1 MNNKRITAM
10 NTTIK
15 GSLKKLSERISGYDK
30 SILISIITGCIFIL
44 FAVIQLIFV
53 ISTPMARTFD
63 HISLTLV
70 DFIIAAICFVYVLY
84 RQGMLGSFESER
96 RATTTENDA
105 KPKKNVQ
112 SETSDVTRVCIPSSR
127 MQNNSRS
134 TSSPSGVK
142 SSRAAHTFSEE
153 NENLFSPR
161 HRYSDAY
168 IHRTQATGTRRTEHK
183 KGSKFNS
190 HHTGR

>member
-1 MNNKRITAM
+1 M

-63 HISLTLV
+63 HISLILV
-70 DFIIAAICFVYVLY
+70 DFIIAAICIVYVLY
-84 RQGMLGSFESER
+84 RKGKLGSFSYD
-96 RATTTENDA
+96 TETD
-105 KPKKNVQ
+105 KK
-112 SETSDVTRVCIPSSR
+112 ETKADKGTHPAPSDISRVCIPSEKLG
-127 MQNNSRS
+127 NNARS
-134 TSSPSGVK
+134 VVASSGVRQAK
-142 SSRAAHTFSEE
+142 KTSGRSAE

-161 HRYSDAY
+161 HRYSDKPVQRRQPTVSGS
-168 IHRTQATGTRRTEHK
+168 HVQTRS
-183 KGSKFNS
+183 SKFS
-190 HHTGR
+190 SRHTGR